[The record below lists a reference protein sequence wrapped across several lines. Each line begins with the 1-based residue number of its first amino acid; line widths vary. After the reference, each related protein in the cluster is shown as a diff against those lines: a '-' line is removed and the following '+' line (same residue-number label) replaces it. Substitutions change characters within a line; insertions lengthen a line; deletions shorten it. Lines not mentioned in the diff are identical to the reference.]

1 MMGYQLGS
9 DEVAVLVKPV
19 LDDNG
24 EWTMELRT
32 GITFGSDV
40 TGVHGQAAVDAA
52 LTMAAALA
60 FVQDNVDIMDYID
73 EYKHDMLKEL
83 YPDQYAEAVK
93 EYEEEEQGY
102 KTEGNIITLTAWTKT
117 EGNA

>member
-1 MMGYQLGS
+1 MGYQLGS

-19 LDDNG
+19 LDDDG

-32 GITFGSDV
+32 GITFGADV
-40 TGVHGQAAVDAA
+40 KGVPGQAAVDAA

-83 YPDQYAEAVK
+83 YPDQYAEALK

-102 KTEGNIITLTAWTKT
+102 KTDGNIITLTAWTKT
-117 EGNA
+117 EGSA

>member
-1 MMGYQLGS
+1 MMAYKLNS

-19 LDDNG
+19 LDENG
-24 EWTMELRT
+24 EWTQELKT

-40 TGVHGQAAVDAA
+40 KGIPGQAAVDAA

-60 FVQDNVDIMDYID
+60 FVQDNVDIMDYLD

-83 YPDQYAEAVK
+83 YPDQYAEALE
-93 EYEEEEQGY
+93 EYEESQGY
-102 KTEGNIITLTAWTKT
+102 TKDGNVITLNAWTKT

>member
-1 MMGYQLGS
+1 MGYKLGS

-19 LDDNG
+19 LDEDG
-24 EWTMELRT
+24 EWTMELKT

-40 TGVHGQAAVDAA
+40 KGVPGQAAVDAA

-60 FVQDNVDIMDYID
+60 FVQDNVDILDYLD

-83 YPDQYAEAVK
+83 YPDQYAEAVA
-93 EYEEEEQGY
+93 EHEESQGY
-102 KTEGNIITLTAWTKT
+102 TKDGNVITLNAWTKT
-117 EGNA
+117 EGSA

>member
-1 MMGYQLGS
+1 MSYELGS

-19 LDDNG
+19 LDDDG

-32 GITFGSDV
+32 GITFGADV
-40 TGVHGQAAVDAA
+40 KGVPGQAAVDAA

-83 YPDQYAEAVK
+83 YPEQYAEALK

>member
-1 MMGYQLGS
+1 MMSYELGS

-19 LDDNG
+19 LDDDG

-40 TGVHGQAAVDAA
+40 KGVPGQAAVDAA

-73 EYKHDMLKEL
+73 EYKHNMLKEL
-83 YPDQYAEAVK
+83 YPDQYAEALE
-93 EYEEEEQGY
+93 EYEAEEQGY
-102 KTEGNIITLTAWTKT
+102 KTDGNIITLTAWTKT

>member
-1 MMGYQLGS
+1 MGYQLGS

-19 LDDNG
+19 LDDDG

-32 GITFGSDV
+32 GITFGADV
-40 TGVHGQAAVDAA
+40 KGVPGQAAVDAA

-102 KTEGNIITLTAWTKT
+102 TTDGNIITLTAWTKT
-117 EGNA
+117 EGSA